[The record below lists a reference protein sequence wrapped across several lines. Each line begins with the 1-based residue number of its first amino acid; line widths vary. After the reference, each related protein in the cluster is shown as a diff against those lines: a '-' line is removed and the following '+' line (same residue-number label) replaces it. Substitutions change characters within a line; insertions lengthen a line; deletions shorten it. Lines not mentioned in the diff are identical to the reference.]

1 MKEEDVIEELTS
13 PEPRFPRRLTRGL
26 TVKDTSG
33 RKGHK
38 KNETDRL
45 PWVVRLRQGCTVCLF
60 SRFRGANCGF
70 WALFSLWD
78 MDAFGGCLRTKPG
91 TRDFI

>member
-1 MKEEDVIEELTS
+1 MKEEDVIEELIS

-38 KNETDRL
+38 KSETDRL
-45 PWVVRLRQGCTVCLF
+45 PWVVRLRDRAARSVCSQDSKGL
-60 SRFRGANCGF
+60 NCGF

-78 MDAFGGCLRTKPG
+78 MDAFGAH
-91 TRDFI
+91 

>member
-1 MKEEDVIEELTS
+1 MKEEDVIEELIS

-38 KNETDRL
+38 KSEADRL
-45 PWVVRLRQGCTVCLF
+45 P
-60 SRFRGANCGF
+60 
-70 WALFSLWD
+70 
-78 MDAFGGCLRTKPG
+78 
-91 TRDFI
+91 

>member
-1 MKEEDVIEELTS
+1 MKEEDVIEELIS

-38 KNETDRL
+38 KSETDHIM
-45 PWVVRLRQGCTVCLF
+45 GCNSKVCV
-60 SRFRGANCGF
+60 
-70 WALFSLWD
+70 
-78 MDAFGGCLRTKPG
+78 THEK
-91 TRDFI
+91 

>member
-45 PWVVRLRQGCTVCLF
+45 PWVVRLRDRAALSVCSQDSEGLTVVSGL
-60 SRFRGANCGF
+60 SSPSGTWMPLG
-70 WALFSLWD
+70 
-78 MDAFGGCLRTKPG
+78 DA
-91 TRDFI
+91 